1 MTTTLLLSLLLTGG
15 TMTVH
20 DFKVK
25 TIDGAE
31 VSLSK
36 YKGKALLIVNTA
48 SECGFTPQYKGL
60 EELYRS
66 YQSKGFE
73 VLAFPSNDFGA
84 QEPGS
89 NAEIKKFCELKYK
102 TTFPVF
108 SKIAVK
114 GTAADPLYAYL
125 TTLPEHGGAV
135 TWNFNKF
142 LVDPSGKVVAHLES
156 NVEPTSAQLKKAVEA
171 VLPKR

>member
-1 MTTTLLLSLLLTGG
+1 MSAPLLLSLLLTGG
-15 TMTVH
+15 TMNVH

-25 TIDGAE
+25 TIDGQE
-31 VSLSK
+31 VSLSQ
-36 YKGKALLIVNTA
+36 YRGKALLIVNTA
-48 SECGFTPQYKGL
+48 SECGFTPQYQGL
-60 EELYRS
+60 EALYQAYRAR
-66 YQSKGFE
+66 GFE
-73 VLAFPSNDFGA
+73 VLAFPSNDFGG

-114 GTAADPLYAYL
+114 GKQADPLYAFL
-125 TTLPEHGGAV
+125 TMLPEHGGAV

-142 LVDPSGKVVAHLES
+142 LVDPTGKVVAHLES
-156 NVEPTSAQLKKAVEA
+156 GVEPTSAELKKAVEA
-171 VLPKR
+171 VLPKK